1 MFKKSYRSMAIPIV
15 SEAANLYA
23 TEHTSVEPPLL
34 RDINEWTLANHSE
47 HRMLSGQIQGRFLEM
62 ISKLVQPRRILEI
75 GTFTG
80 YSGLCLA
87 EGLAP
92 GGQLHTLELRSETA
106 EVARNFFNKSHLRDQ
121 IILHTGIALDIIPVL
136 NETWD
141 IIFIDADKPNYI
153 PYYELTLP
161 GLRKGGLII
170 ADNVLF
176 HGEVLE
182 ENINGKN
189 ALALNAFNN
198 HIKND
203 PRVTQVMLTVRDG
216 LMLIQK
222 N

>member
-1 MFKKSYRSMAIPIV
+1 MISIIHQLAADYAEKYT
-15 SEAANLYA
+15 SEE
-23 TEHTSVEPPLL
+23 TPLL
-34 RDINEWTLANHSE
+34 REINEWTLANHPE
-47 HRMLSGQIQGRFLEM
+47 YRMLSGNIQGRFLEM
-62 ISKLVQPRRILEI
+62 ISKLLQPKRILEI

-92 GGQLHTLELRSETA
+92 GGLLHTVELRSETA
-106 EVARNFFNKSHLRDQ
+106 AIARDFFNKSHLKDQ
-121 IILHTGIALDIIPVL
+121 IILHAGIALEIIPAL
-136 NETWD
+136 KETWD
-141 IIFIDADKPNYI
+141 LVLIDADKTNYI

-182 ENINGKN
+182 ENIKGKN